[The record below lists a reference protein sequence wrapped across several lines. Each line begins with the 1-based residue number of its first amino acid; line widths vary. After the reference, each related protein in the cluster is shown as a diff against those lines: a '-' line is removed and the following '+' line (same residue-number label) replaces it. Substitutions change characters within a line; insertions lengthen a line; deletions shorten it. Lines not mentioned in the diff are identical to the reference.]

1 MKSISIDDI
10 IISNTAY
17 TKDEAQTSFDGY
29 LLRGNVVT
37 PEYKDITDFFTSID
51 GELLLQKIKIDF
63 VKFAEFSGVKDFV
76 NTSITPHSGSG
87 KVGDFFKSKDIS
99 NSGSF
104 KSSSAIKPASLA

>member
-17 TKDEAQTSFDGY
+17 TKDEAQTSFDSY

-51 GELLLQKIKIDF
+51 GELLLQKLKLILL
-63 VKFAEFSGVKDFV
+63 
-76 NTSITPHSGSG
+76 
-87 KVGDFFKSKDIS
+87 
-99 NSGSF
+99 
-104 KSSSAIKPASLA
+104 SLLNLVV